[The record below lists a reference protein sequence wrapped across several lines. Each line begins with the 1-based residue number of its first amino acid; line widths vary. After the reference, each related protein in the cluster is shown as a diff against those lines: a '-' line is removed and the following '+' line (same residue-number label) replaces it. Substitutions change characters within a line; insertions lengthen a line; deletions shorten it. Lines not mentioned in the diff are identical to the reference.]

1 MPAPLIQALK
11 IDDNPRRRWLFVHVL
26 LIHLLFIGGPL
37 CYMMILDKVKPPK
50 ENIYRVKLGPRELSA
65 GPVVG
70 PPERVPSPP
79 QPVPAPPQVVPAPPK
94 PKPQPKPKPEK
105 PKPKPKP
112 QPKPKPNKPKPKPKP
127 NKPKPKPDPNAGV
140 YTPPAASGGSIS
152 NPNVPIGGRN
162 AAQTHADKF
171 DNRTPGGGAKADMEK
186 YGKNL
191 TRFLKSKWTAPPDS
205 LLASKRPKVLIELDI
220 APDGRVLSKKIV
232 TRSGIKSMDDS
243 IDRML
248 QGLDRVPKPPK
259 RTTLEIYLQM
269 ED

>member
-1 MPAPLIQALK
+1 MTVRSPGANSTAAMRSVTFILVALLHLGVVFGPLLLWDLLNRRTPKDNAFRVKIGGAELSKGPDVGMPERKLPTPPAPQ
-11 IDDNPRRRWLFVHVL
+11 PE
-26 LIHLLFIGGPL
+26 
-37 CYMMILDKVKPPK
+37 PPK
-50 ENIYRVKLGPRELSA
+50 N
-65 GPVVG
+65 
-70 PPERVPSPP
+70 
-79 QPVPAPPQVVPAPPK
+79 PAPEPKVPEKIAEPKLPQKLPK
-94 PKPQPKPKPEK
+94 P
-105 PKPKPKP
+105 
-112 QPKPKPNKPKPKPKP
+112 
-127 NKPKPKPDPNAGV
+127 KPKPKPDPNAGV
-140 YTPPAASGGSIS
+140 YTPPAASGGSIT
-152 NPNVPIGGRN
+152 NPNVPTGGRN

-191 TRFLKSKWTAPPDS
+191 TRFLKTKWSAPPDS

-220 APDGRVLSKKIV
+220 AADGRVLSKKIV
-232 TRSGIKSMDDS
+232 TKSGIKSMDDS